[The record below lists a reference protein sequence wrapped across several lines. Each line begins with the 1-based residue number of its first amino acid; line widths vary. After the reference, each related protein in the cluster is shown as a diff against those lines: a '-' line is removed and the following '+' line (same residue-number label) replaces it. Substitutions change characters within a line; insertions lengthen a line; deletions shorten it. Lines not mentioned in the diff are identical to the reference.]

1 MSVAPDYFYAQ
12 KMSWRCNKKVEKI
25 ILSERGI
32 ILCGESEVLL
42 KKKKET
48 KMLVMQMGNLL
59 Y

>member
-42 KKKKET
+42 KKKK
-48 KMLVMQMGNLL
+48 GNENVV
-59 Y
+59 YANG